1 MLLQQRNYFTILN
14 EIEKLPLVTLQSLYE
29 LSDVFQ
35 SDIADVL
42 SENILKVMHGKE
54 DIAEYEIHRNIA
66 LKKRNYSK
74 PWRNVFIKV

>member
-1 MLLQQRNYFTILN
+1 MLLLQQNYFTILN

-42 SENILKVMHGKE
+42 SENILKKMMHGKKWQRSMKC
-54 DIAEYEIHRNIA
+54 IEILRFENEII
-66 LKKRNYSK
+66 L
-74 PWRNVFIKV
+74 

>member
-42 SENILKVMHGKE
+42 SENILKE
-54 DIAEYEIHRNIA
+54 SNAR
-66 LKKRNYSK
+66 
-74 PWRNVFIKV
+74 

>member
-1 MLLQQRNYFTILN
+1 MKLK
-14 EIEKLPLVTLQSLYE
+14 KLPLVTLQSLYE

-42 SENILKVMHGKE
+42 SENILKKVMHGKE

-66 LKKRNYSK
+66 LKKAELFLK

>member
-1 MLLQQRNYFTILN
+1 MLLQQRNCFTILN

-42 SENILKVMHGKE
+42 SENILKKMMHGKKE
-54 DIAEYEIHRNIA
+54 QRDMKCIEILHFENGII
-66 LKKRNYSK
+66 L
-74 PWRNVFIKV
+74 